1 MATATASRITEQA
14 ARNVELV
21 RAGYEAFA
29 RGDLE
34 SVRRVFSP
42 DVVWHAQRLGQLGGD
57 HSGWPGV
64 QQFFGRTMELTQGTF
79 RVEPLDFLANDTSVA
94 VIVRST
100 GMRDGQRLDDRQ
112 VHIFRLEGTQAV
124 EIWQFVGDG
133 EAVGRFWA

>member
-1 MATATASRITEQA
+1 MTMTLTNQA

-34 SVRRVFSP
+34 AVQRTFSP

-57 HSGWPGV
+57 HRGWPAV

-79 RVEPLDFLANDTSVA
+79 RVQPLEFLANDTSVA
-94 VIVRST
+94 VVVRST
-100 GMRDGQRLDDRQ
+100 ATRGGRQLDDRQ
-112 VHIFRLEGTQAV
+112 VHLFHLNGDQAD

-133 EAVGRFWA
+133 QVVSEFWA